1 MHRIIN
7 KNKNTMQKLNTD
19 LLKKY
24 KTKTKNKLKII
35 LEELLF
41 ALVMGLFTYICII
54 IFLIYY

>member
-1 MHRIIN
+1 
-7 KNKNTMQKLNTD
+7 MQKLNTE

-41 ALVMGLFTYICII
+41 MLVMGLFTYICII

>member
-1 MHRIIN
+1 
-7 KNKNTMQKLNTD
+7 MQKFNTE

-41 ALVMGLFTYICII
+41 ALVMGLFTYI
-54 IFLIYY
+54 

>member
-1 MHRIIN
+1 
-7 KNKNTMQKLNTD
+7 MQKFNTE

-35 LEELLF
+35 FEELIF
-41 ALVMGLFTYICII
+41 MLVMGLFTYISII

>member
-1 MHRIIN
+1 
-7 KNKNTMQKLNTD
+7 MQKLNTE

-35 LEELLF
+35 LEELVF
-41 ALVMGLFTYICII
+41 MLVMGLFTYICII

>member
-1 MHRIIN
+1 
-7 KNKNTMQKLNTD
+7 MQKLNTE

-35 LEELLF
+35 FEELIF
-41 ALVMGLFTYICII
+41 MLVMGLFTYISII

>member
-1 MHRIIN
+1 
-7 KNKNTMQKLNTD
+7 MQKLNTD

>member
-1 MHRIIN
+1 
-7 KNKNTMQKLNTD
+7 MQKFNTE

-41 ALVMGLFTYICII
+41 MLVMGLFTYICII

>member
-1 MHRIIN
+1 
-7 KNKNTMQKLNTD
+7 MQKLNTD

-35 LEELLF
+35 FEELIF
-41 ALVMGLFTYICII
+41 ALVMFLFTYICII